1 VRELFTFPYTHA
13 PRGVS
18 LSNSELRGR
27 ETGGETTS
35 GSSSRLQA
43 NMATP
48 WPSARIADPT
58 WSMLDSFSLD
68 QLPQFTRTVL
78 NSSPVLVLPNREG
91 ALYEPGGSYRGS
103 FATSS
108 TANPPAT
115 LIRHSTSM
123 TTASVADLDEFPPSL
138 QLLVRL
144 HKRKAFD
151 LFRKWEAEGRT
162 AVSVNVFAE
171 GVRAITSEQLSDD
184 DLLTVLKIVDHMRG
198 DEMLVGERWRSRTL
212 DCKRLWRK
220 LANCAAKQASGY
232 IRESSSP
239 SRSAWT
245 KLALGGEALAA
256 ELSPAS
262 PKIGVSWSSMLEQK
276 ADDQYAPS
284 RQLVLEEPP
293 TAAVLETCD
302 AARKAAAVESTVAPP
317 PAPPPVVGAD

>member
-1 VRELFTFPYTHA
+1 MRELFTFPYTHA

-48 WPSARIADPT
+48 WHSARIADPT

-123 TTASVADLDEFPPSL
+123 TTASVAYGTVTARSDVCSRHAFHERGCPSL
-138 QLLVRL
+138 
-144 HKRKAFD
+144 K
-151 LFRKWEAEGRT
+151 
-162 AVSVNVFAE
+162 
-171 GVRAITSEQLSDD
+171 
-184 DLLTVLKIVDHMRG
+184 
-198 DEMLVGERWRSRTL
+198 
-212 DCKRLWRK
+212 
-220 LANCAAKQASGY
+220 
-232 IRESSSP
+232 
-239 SRSAWT
+239 
-245 KLALGGEALAA
+245 
-256 ELSPAS
+256 
-262 PKIGVSWSSMLEQK
+262 
-276 ADDQYAPS
+276 
-284 RQLVLEEPP
+284 
-293 TAAVLETCD
+293 
-302 AARKAAAVESTVAPP
+302 
-317 PAPPPVVGAD
+317 

>member
-1 VRELFTFPYTHA
+1 
-13 PRGVS
+13 
-18 LSNSELRGR
+18 
-27 ETGGETTS
+27 
-35 GSSSRLQA
+35 
-43 NMATP
+43 MATP

-58 WSMLDSFSLD
+58 WSMLDGFSLD
-68 QLPQFTRTVL
+68 QLPHFTRTVL

-151 LFRKWEAEGRT
+151 LFRKWEAEGRA

-245 KLALGGEALAA
+245 KLSLGGEALAA

-276 ADDQYAPS
+276 ADDKYAPS

-293 TAAVLETCD
+293 TAAALEGRD
-302 AARKAAAVESTVAPP
+302 AARKAAAAVEPTVAPP
-317 PAPPPVVGAD
+317 PVPSPVVVPD